1 MIFGKHINRYYL
13 RHFPLLLLGVLALV
27 AVDYLQLI
35 IPNLYG
41 MVIAGMDEGV
51 VEQGGILSTFDMAF
65 LLDKICM
72 PMVVVIFII
81 VLGRMVWRVC
91 FLGSSIMMEEDL
103 RNRMFSHNR
112 ELSREYTLNLHPDS
126 SLLCSAKKGREDQI
140 CRFIFTETAQFL
152 TLQFPADTGN
162 IGLSLVMLAI
172 FQTGSQILHM
182 MAQIVTVLPGLF
194 LIFPQ
199 GLNLPDC
206 LA

>member
-13 RHFPLLLLGVLALV
+13 RHFPLLFLGVLALV

-51 VEQGGILSTFDMAF
+51 VEQGGILYTFDMAF

-112 ELSREYTLNLHPDS
+112 ELSREYYQVNKVGGLMSLYTNDLDNLQACCSFCNKAKDDS
-126 SLLCSAKKGREDQI
+126 LGEEFFTRIERIFLYQAKLRYGKK
-140 CRFIFTETAQFL
+140 QFKKL
-152 TLQFPADTGN
+152 KK
-162 IGLSLVMLAI
+162 MLKEI
-172 FQTGSQILHM
+172 SEE
-182 MAQIVTVLPGLF
+182 
-194 LIFPQ
+194 
-199 GLNLPDC
+199 
-206 LA
+206 